1 MLSDKVHVTLGGGNG
16 LGGITG
22 DDGTCKPTHA
32 GKPSLPYC
40 LEESGEGRASKGK
53 VGGGY
58 EDGVFN
64 ISDGG
69 KERGGE
75 GREVRRFGETRKGMM
90 KKLAPPRLDYGRP
103 ACRIPHLPEKEEWN

>member
-1 MLSDKVHVTLGGGNG
+1 MLADEVHVPLGGGNG

-22 DDGTCKPTHA
+22 DDGTCQATHA
-32 GKPSLPYC
+32 GKPSLPHC

-69 KERGGE
+69 KERGGKG
-75 GREVRRFGETRKGMM
+75 GRFVVLERRGKG
-90 KKLAPPRLDYGRP
+90 
-103 ACRIPHLPEKEEWN
+103 